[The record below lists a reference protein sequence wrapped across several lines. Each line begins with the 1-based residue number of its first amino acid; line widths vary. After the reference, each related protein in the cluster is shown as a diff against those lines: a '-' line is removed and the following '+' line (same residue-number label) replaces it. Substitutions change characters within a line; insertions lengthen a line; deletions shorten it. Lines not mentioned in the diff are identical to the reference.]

1 MDFRQIHTRLKLAE
15 KLQEIALLGLQ
26 RRGWFHQCAFYGGT
40 ALRILH
46 GLPRYSEDLDFTLLR
61 PDPSFHLE
69 HGIQGLRE
77 ELASMG
83 VECRVDS
90 RLKNIPTAI
99 ESAFLKAHT
108 LKLLL
113 HFNPMQPTAGVHP
126 QQLTQI
132 KLEVDT
138 DPPEIFRP
146 TLALVGGPVP
156 FSITTLPLPV
166 MMAGKVHA
174 ALCRAWQKR
183 VKGRDWYDLIWYVGK
198 GVPLSLSALSARL
211 RQTGHLDMSTQLDEQ
226 AVKNLLLEKSASLDW
241 ANAVADVAPFL
252 LDPRQI
258 EIMTPQIAEKAVDQL
273 VFES

>member
-1 MDFRQIHTRLKLAE
+1 MVSRQIQTRLQLAE
-15 KLQEIALLGLQ
+15 RLQEAALLGLQ
-26 RRGWFHQCAFYGGT
+26 RRGWFHRCAFYGGT

-46 GLPRYSEDLDFTLLR
+46 GLPRYSEDLDFTLLQ
-61 PDPSFHLE
+61 PDPSFDLE
-69 HGIQGLRE
+69 TGIQGLQE
-77 ELASMG
+77 ELVSMG
-83 VECRVDS
+83 VECRVES

-99 ESAFLKAHT
+99 ESAFIKANT

-113 HFNPMQPTAGVHP
+113 HFTPMQPTAVVHP
-126 QQLTQI
+126 QQLTQV

-138 DPPEIFRP
+138 DPPEIFHP

-156 FSITTLPLPV
+156 FSVTTLPLPV

-198 GVPLSLSALSARL
+198 GVPLKLSALAARL
-211 RQTGHLDMSTQLDEQ
+211 RQTGHLDATAQLDERT
-226 AVKNLLLEKSASLDW
+226 VKHFLLEKSASLDW

-252 LDPRQI
+252 LDSRQI
-258 EIMTPQIAEKAVDQL
+258 EIMTPHIAKQAIHQL
-273 VFES
+273 IFEA